1 MSSRNITLHTTR
13 KVRSKYNLLA
23 QTVYF
28 ERHKVP
34 TPSSAFGDLFSKC
47 HITIGFQKIKEIDVI
62 FAPDPTT
69 QHIMELH
76 LGPCTER
83 EREREMGQN
92 QSQSQSS
99 WQPEAKK
106 VGPQQK
112 AAEKSRQQ
120 PPASG
125 KRFSL
130 NRYAQIVL

>member
-83 EREREMGQN
+83 ERERERWGRTRARA
-92 QSQSQSS
+92 SLH
-99 WQPEAKK
+99 
-106 VGPQQK
+106 G
-112 AAEKSRQQ
+112 SRRQRRLGHSRRQ
-120 PPASG
+120 LKNLGSNRLLAG
-125 KRFSL
+125 KGFL
-130 NRYAQIVL
+130 